1 MMKESYFYLAAY
13 NIDMISLQTEI
24 ENVLHKK
31 FSDDPIPLDCL
42 IKDISGL
49 KSNEKLGLDLLPERK
64 KQSYVEDLKTK
75 LSSTIRGN
83 QDVRSR
89 DTFTKREIKALWA
102 RHLMDLLVP
111 LRNSEF
117 DILVAL
123 KVNNLYILRNNVL

>member
-1 MMKESYFYLAAY
+1 MKESYFYLAAY

-24 ENVLHKK
+24 ENILHKK
-31 FSDDPIPLDCL
+31 FSDDPIPRDCFN
-42 IKDISGL
+42 KTISGL

-89 DTFTKREIKALWA
+89 DNFTKREIKALWA
-102 RHLMDLLVP
+102 RHLKDLLVP

-117 DILVAL
+117 DILAAL
-123 KVNNLYILRNNVL
+123 KVDNIYI

>member
-1 MMKESYFYLAAY
+1 MKESYFYLAAY

-42 IKDISGL
+42 NKVISGL

-64 KQSYVEDLKTK
+64 KQSYVEDLKRK

-89 DTFTKREIKALWA
+89 DKFTKREIKALWA

-117 DILVAL
+117 DILAAL
-123 KVNNLYILRNNVL
+123 KVDNLYI